1 MNREEIERLCNT
13 SEIEFVQPKAVI
25 SRNVKNK
32 CGNIIRDG
40 VTYPDIIELLT
51 IDEIKRYSYGRQ
63 STPQMLENF
72 FPGFND
78 IFFVQTHQRGV
89 RQQNGQYVE
98 RTVGYGM
105 YYSRNNYT
113 IEEDN
118 DFYYVTT
125 NYDLYIHDRMLDPR
139 ARLPGAGTPQGT
151 MFRVTQP
158 LTESEDLAGRNIIV
172 SEHQRLGTQEDY
184 TRSQLYYPISAHSTL
199 RSHIVGNIY
208 PGFKEHA
215 CDTSRSEIKH
225 VPNALTVCSAIAKE
239 TLLTDALS
247 FGEPSTRRKYSWVD
261 GSSAQLSLKGLLTN
275 MSALT
280 NEDFTGAA
288 RSSELET
295 QFRQETNRVTVR
307 TDGSHHKKNEMMILE
322 IMHMDADFDT
332 WGRDIS
338 AQHRRSVWYAQVI
351 STSESPGDLKAV
363 LERHITDALPR
374 PNIDLTRKVL
384 MSERAAISSYP
395 DEEVKIALG
404 RLTSSDL
411 TLVRVGEATKSPKG
425 STLMD
430 ICQFGDGVYEAIV
443 DRPIEL
449 VKGEAKI
456 KLEPGTYVVCVED
469 IEDADFLWYTRLA
482 AEDFST
488 IEIVEVHSR
497 LNLVSESDSQ
507 VNASLSASDRRLNF
521 NQSPGNTIRST
532 GRFGRRQIT
541 FDNVEED

>member
-13 SEIEFVQPKAVI
+13 SEIEFVQPNVAI

-32 CGNIIRDG
+32 CGNITRDG

-51 IDEIKRYSYGRQ
+51 IDEIKRYTYGRQ

-89 RQQNGQYVE
+89 RNSNGQYVE
-98 RTVGYGM
+98 RTVGFGM

-118 DFYYVTT
+118 HFYYVTT
-125 NYDLYIHDRMLDPR
+125 NYDLYIHDRMVNPR
-139 ARLPGAGTPQGT
+139 ASMPAGTPQRT

-158 LTESEDLAGRNIIV
+158 LTEHEDLVVQNIIAT
-172 SEHQRLGTQEDY
+172 EDQRLGTQEHY
-184 TRSQLYYPISAHSTL
+184 RRSQLYYPVSAHSTI
-199 RSHIVGNIY
+199 RNHVVDNIY
-208 PGFKEHA
+208 PGLKEHA

-225 VPNALTVCSAIAKE
+225 VPNALTVCSAIARD
-239 TLLTDALS
+239 TRLIDGNSLLEATA
-247 FGEPSTRRKYSWVD
+247 TRKYSWVD
-261 GSSAQLSLKGLLTN
+261 SSSAQLSLKGLLTN

-280 NEDFTGAA
+280 TEDFTGAA
-288 RSSELET
+288 RNSELEA

-322 IMHMDADFDT
+322 IMHMDADFDA

-404 RLTSSDL
+404 RLTSSNL
-411 TLVRVGEATKSPKG
+411 TLVRVGDAQKSPKG

-430 ICQFGDGVYEAIV
+430 ICQFGNGVYEAIV
-443 DRPIEL
+443 DRPMEL

-488 IEIVEVHSR
+488 IEIVEIHSR

-507 VNASLSASDRRLNF
+507 VGASLSASDRRLNF
-521 NQSPGNTIRST
+521 NQSPGSTIRST